1 MQDSICVNHLDP
13 EQHKLQEKPGARRR
27 WTEGKQHV
35 DTGYSNNL
43 KLKTK
48 KQTTK
53 TKPQNTHTHTK

>member
-35 DTGYSNNL
+35 DTA
-43 KLKTK
+43 TVII
-48 KQTTK
+48 
-53 TKPQNTHTHTK
+53 